1 MLPRPKFITAS
12 FGSYWLPIFQ
22 LLGGNLHNC
31 KAFLGIGFETSKNIL
46 SNAKKSRTANFNLA
60 WLQSTRVRALL
71 LVRALLHGLLYGNLR
86 GLHAMDDK
94 FDMPHRYG
102 YQLNIQV

>member
-31 KAFLGIGFETSKNIL
+31 KAYLGIGFETSKNIL
-46 SNAKKSRTANFNLA
+46 SNAKKSLTANFNLA

-71 LVRALLHGLLYGNLR
+71 LSLLYGNLR

-94 FDMPHRYG
+94 FDMPQRYG